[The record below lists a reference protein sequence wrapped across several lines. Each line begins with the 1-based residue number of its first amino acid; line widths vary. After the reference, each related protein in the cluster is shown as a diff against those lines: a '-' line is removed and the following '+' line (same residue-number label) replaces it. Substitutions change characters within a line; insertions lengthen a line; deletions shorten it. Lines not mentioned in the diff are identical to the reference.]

1 MKLSE
6 LSRERLYNEIKLEK
20 GSHQAGNAACL
31 MEMTALLAGEPH
43 TDHPQCAC
51 PVITVFAMRLN
62 DVLPDDLRQMLKP
75 YAPAFINTRDGHAPA
90 RAEYLALRAVNVFAP
105 FWLRLSGDPELEK
118 HAKRCE
124 SARTRAEAKQAIL
137 AAAAAA
143 AAAAYAA
150 YAAASAAYAAASAAS
165 AAYAAASA
173 AYAAATAAVAATTD
187 CQRRHL
193 PAIMPAI
200 LDTLDGLL
208 LIGSENRVVRPKGV
222 VAIEPTKTEET
233 A

>member
-143 AAAAYAA
+143 AAAY
-150 YAAASAAYAAASAAS
+150 
-165 AAYAAASA
+165 
-173 AYAAATAAVAATTD
+173 AATAAVAATTD